1 MLEMGLN
8 EYQERAMET
17 CLPESENFAYM
28 FLNLVGELGELSS
41 KVGKMIR
48 KGQMELSENEL
59 LPCGGELGWDGWKEF
74 ERELRLEA
82 GDVLWQLSGLC
93 SVMGWSLDDVAV
105 ENLAKLS
112 SRKDRGV
119 IDGEGDER

>member
-1 MLEMGLN
+1 MN

-41 KVGKMIR
+41 KVGKRIR

-59 LPCGGELGWDGWKEF
+59 LPCGELGWDGWKEF
-74 ERELRLEA
+74 ERELLLEA

-93 SVMGWSLDDVAV
+93 SVMGWSLEDVAF
-105 ENLAKLS
+105 ENLSKLR